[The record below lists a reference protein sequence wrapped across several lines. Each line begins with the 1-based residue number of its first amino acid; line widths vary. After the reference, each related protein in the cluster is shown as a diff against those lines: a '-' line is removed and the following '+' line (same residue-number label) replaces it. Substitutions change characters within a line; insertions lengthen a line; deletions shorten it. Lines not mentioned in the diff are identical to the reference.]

1 MKRKKLA
8 RILNDFYEDALPTD
22 HAWDTYLNFLKM
34 YKSADEDTVEFM
46 YNICNMTKKDMLR
59 WRTRLAEKGF
69 ELTPNEIEQYILIAA
84 LVMHLVE
91 PDN

>member
-1 MKRKKLA
+1 
-8 RILNDFYEDALPTD
+8 
-22 HAWDTYLNFLKM
+22 M
-34 YKSADEDTVEFM
+34 YKIADEATVEFM